1 MFSRIFMT
9 IRTDCN
15 VNANSMSGSI
25 LDIWMALATQFKE
38 CFDAIYYST
47 YGYLTFILWFT
58 EDNLDNVC
66 VPLLFLF
73 VNKCLACKVIF

>member
-15 VNANSMSGSI
+15 LNANSMSGSI

-38 CFDAIYYST
+38 RFDAIYYST
-47 YGYLTFILWFT
+47 NGY
-58 EDNLDNVC
+58 
-66 VPLLFLF
+66 
-73 VNKCLACKVIF
+73 